1 MHLTDEQLNEYLDG
15 ESIDRAQMELHLS
28 MCADCAR
35 RLSKMEVLFSE
46 IESLPELGISPEFSA
61 RFMPVR
67 SEPPGLPRSLTLTM
81 ILQAVLVV
89 AGIMI
94 AAPFV
99 IRFVSSYAPGL
110 SVPSFVDVLLQ
121 MQTVWMAWLDTLST
135 LSFPTLPDIPMVNVS
150 SLVTIFTVLAVSLL
164 WLIGNGLLLRNQ
176 MK

>member
-1 MHLTDEQLNEYLDG
+1 MHLTDEQLYEYLDH
-15 ESIDRAQMELHLS
+15 ETADPAEMELHLAV
-28 MCADCAR
+28 CTDCAS
-35 RLSKMEVLFSE
+35 RLSEMKGLFSE
-46 IESLPELGISPEFSA
+46 IESLPELRISPEFSA
-61 RFMPVR
+61 RFLPVR
-67 SEPPGLPRSLTLTM
+67 SEPAGLPPSLTLTM

-110 SVPSFVDVLLQ
+110 SVPSFVDVFLQ

-135 LSFPTLPDIPMVNVS
+135 LSFPTLPEIPVVNVS
-150 SLVTIFTVLAVSLL
+150 SLVTIFMVVGVSLL
-164 WLIGNGLLLRNQ
+164 WLLGNGLLLRNQ

>member
-15 ESIDRAQMELHLS
+15 EIGDPAQMESHLS
-28 MCADCAR
+28 VCADCAR
-35 RLSKMEVLFSE
+35 RLRELEALFSE
-46 IESLPELGISPEFSA
+46 IESLPELAISPEFSA

-67 SEPPGLPRSLTLTM
+67 SEPARLPRSLTLTM
-81 ILQAVLVV
+81 ILQATLVV

-99 IRFVSSYAPGL
+99 IRFVSSYTPIL

-135 LSFPTLPDIPMVNVS
+135 LSFPTLPEIPVVNVS
-150 SLVTIFTVLAVSLL
+150 SLVTIFTVIGVSLL

-176 MK
+176 VK